1 MVAPVK
7 ALSTYLLRA
16 QVQVSPLMINI
27 VAGLRTKKGGRCSA
41 HLTVLSA
48 SWPVNILYIYSRVQA
63 GPEEFGKQSVSRN
76 YTIDTQAVD
85 TDPVQFYYS
94 SEMVP

>member
-1 MVAPVK
+1 
-7 ALSTYLLRA
+7 
-16 QVQVSPLMINI
+16 MINI
-27 VAGLRTKKGGRCSA
+27 VAGLRTKKGGCCCSA

-48 SWPVNILYIYSRVQA
+48 SWPVYLLYIYSISTVYLLEA
-63 GPEEFGKQSVSRN
+63 GPEEFGKQSVARN

-94 SEMVP
+94 SEMVA